1 VSLSVDKAGM
11 AYLDAKP
18 VGPNELAVALAG
30 LVKANDEVRVFISG
44 DKDAR
49 HGDVIRVLDIVR
61 GTGIQK
67 VAFEIRVEGK

>member
-1 VSLSVDKAGM
+1 MSNITKEQVIEWLSSQSV
-11 AYLDAKP
+11 LD
-18 VGPNELAVALAG
+18 LAA

-67 VAFEIRVEGK
+67 VAFEIRTPEGK